1 MLNQELTYNLP
12 IDSKGKL
19 KYLCTLMRL
28 NQNLLTQIPEE
39 QACQLLSGI
48 VLYHHLP
55 RGVERERVIQ
65 SIPKLVSGK
74 PAFMR

>member
-39 QACQLLSGI
+39 QAWLS
-48 VLYHHLP
+48 HL
-55 RGVERERVIQ
+55 Q
-65 SIPKLVSGK
+65 KTAQK
-74 PAFMR
+74 PQRKTAFDYSWPCSYLSASSLR